1 MNHPKDTPAAVRVRQ
16 QRYRD
21 RQAKDG
27 LVQVQVF
34 VPTAQV
40 EKIREIAVQMQDN
53 PHLQFAPIQKIGD

>member
-1 MNHPKDTPAAVRVRQ
+1 MTKPKDTPGAVRARQ

-21 RQAKDG
+21 RQASDG

-34 VPTAQV
+34 VPHTHA
-40 EKIREIAVQMQDN
+40 EKIREIAAQMQDN